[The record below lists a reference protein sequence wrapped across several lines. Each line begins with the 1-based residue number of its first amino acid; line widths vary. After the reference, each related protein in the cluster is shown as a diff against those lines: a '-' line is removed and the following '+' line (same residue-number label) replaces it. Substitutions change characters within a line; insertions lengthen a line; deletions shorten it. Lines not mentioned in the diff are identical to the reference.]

1 MIHTDK
7 EFLDKCSPEYRLW
20 QGIPSVEVTHKGRVF
35 ASFYS
40 GAVGERIGNYALV
53 VKSDDDGKTFS
64 EPVVAAYLEDHR
76 CFDPC
81 LWLDPLGRLWF
92 TWAIMPNDGT
102 YASIC
107 ENPDSDILEWSEAFF
122 VGKNIM
128 MNKPTVLSSGEWL
141 FPIAVWLE
149 SMRAIYKI
157 PFEETVKPG
166 AYVYKTVDNGKTFER
181 LGGADV
187 PRRDFDEHVIL
198 ELTDGRLANYVRT
211 DYGVGVSYSYD
222 RGKTWSKGVDS
233 RLGGAESRFQ
243 IRRLRSGRILMINHI
258 DTRKRT
264 NLAACLSEDEG
275 KTWKYKLMLDDREWV
290 SYPDFAEGEDGT
302 IYVIY
307 DRERG
312 GTSLETTYAKAREIL
327 LARITEED
335 IIAGE
340 LIDSKSYLRHV
351 VSKLGKYA
359 REDENPYGEFERYST
374 KELAEI
380 LIRDYPD
387 EITSKLFDIYAIDCV
402 NVKRLDNVKIDAIAG
417 KIENGEKTQELV
429 SELIT
434 MMRAGVGDS
443 VKESMLVEDIKN
455 IILKSE
461 NDISVSDI
469 AAKLSYSVHYMM
481 HHFKK
486 ITGITINN
494 YKNEIR
500 MTKAKKLLIESDI
513 SITDIAQM
521 CGFCSSSYF
530 SEAFMNSEKV
540 SPSEYRK
547 LLKIN

>member
-7 EFLDKCSPEYRLW
+7 KFLCTCAPEYRLW
-20 QGIPSVEVTHKGRVF
+20 QGIPSVEVTPKGRVF
-35 ASFYS
+35 ATFYS
-40 GAVGERIGNYALV
+40 GSVGERIGNYALV
-53 VKSDDDGKTFS
+53 TVSDDGGKTFG
-64 EPVVAAYLEDHR
+64 EPVVGAYLENHR

-81 LWLDPLGRLWF
+81 LWIDPLGRLWF
-92 TWAIMPNDGT
+92 TWAVMPDDGT

-107 ENPDSDILEWSEAFF
+107 ENPDADELRWSDAFF

-128 MNKPTVLSSGEWL
+128 MNKPIVLSSGEWL
-141 FPIAVWLE
+141 FPIAVWLK
-149 SMRAIYKI
+149 SMRGLYKI
-157 PFEETVKPG
+157 PFEETVEPG

-198 ELTDGRLANYVRT
+198 EMADGRLANYVRT

-233 RLGGAESRFQ
+233 GLGGAESRFQ
-243 IRRLRSGRILMINHI
+243 IRRLKSGRILMVNHI

-290 SYPDFAEGEDGT
+290 SYPDFAEGADGS

-312 GTSLETTYAKAREIL
+312 GTTLETAYSKAREIL
-327 LARITEED
+327 LARITEDD
-335 IIAGE
+335 IIAGKIKDE
-340 LIDSKSYLRHV
+340 KSYLRHV
-351 VSKLGKYA
+351 ISKLGKYA
-359 REDENPYGEFERYST
+359 KEEENPYGEFGRYSN

-387 EITSKLFDIYAIDCV
+387 EITSKLFDYYAIDCV
-402 NVKRLDNVKIDAIAG
+402 NVKRLDNEKIDAVTK
-417 KIENGEKTQELV
+417 KIENGEKSEELV
-429 SELIT
+429 CELISL
-434 MMRAGVGDS
+434 MREGACDIT
-443 VKESMLVEDIKN
+443 KESMLVDDVKNTILASEDD
-455 IILKSE
+455 L
-461 NDISVSDI
+461 SVSDI
-469 AAKLSYSVHYMM
+469 AKKLGYSVHYMM

-486 ITGITINN
+486 ITGITVNN
-494 YKNEIR
+494 YKNELKI
-500 MTKAKKLLIESDI
+500 TKAKKLLVDSDI
-513 SITDIAQM
+513 SITHIAHM

-530 SEAFMNSEKV
+530 SEVFMNSEKV
-540 SPSEYRK
+540 SPSEYRS
-547 LLKIN
+547 LLKNK